1 MRALSLVLCLFIVH
15 SPAICYGSPS
25 MAYAGGQVALGG
37 ADYFKD
43 SFTNVAQDYAAEFL
57 TDAKK
62 AILKGKQNMQKW
74 FHDGKE
80 FIKQNGLLCL
90 YFV

>member
-1 MRALSLVLCLFIVH
+1 MYS
-15 SPAICYGSPS
+15 GS
-25 MAYAGGQVALGG
+25 QVVLGG
-37 ADYFKD
+37 NDYFMD
-43 SFTNVAQDYAAEFL
+43 SFTNVAQDSAEEFL

-62 AILKGKQNMQKW
+62 AILKGKTNMQKW

-80 FIKQNGLLCL
+80 FIKQHGLLCP